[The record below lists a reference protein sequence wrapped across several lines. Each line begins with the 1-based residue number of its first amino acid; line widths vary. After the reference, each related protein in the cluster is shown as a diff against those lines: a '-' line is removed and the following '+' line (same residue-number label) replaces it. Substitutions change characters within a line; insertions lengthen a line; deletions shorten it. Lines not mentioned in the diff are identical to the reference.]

1 MKLQVFIVLAVLF
14 VIAAFFLDLRL
25 AIPLLLLAP
34 YWLGPVAVRLLSR
47 YARTAPLAPF
57 RPGVDVVPEPARIYL
72 ASAENTLRALG
83 FAPLGYWHQAG
94 FAPNVTAWLVVLD
107 NPTAGAAAMAT
118 AIQSTGAPGA
128 GRLITFAEFW
138 TAFDAERSLT
148 TNNSPQPSAFDPVPG
163 RPLERFPSL
172 WDLGRLYRAHDALV
186 RRQGTPR
193 PGSPLEGRPP
203 PEVVQES
210 TTRQMDAQVD
220 AGFLFLDGDAY
231 RPTWKGAAL
240 MSWRLLWPAKS
251 LRERRVRRRAE
262 ALLAELG
269 V

>member
-1 MKLQVFIVLAVLF
+1 MKLQVFIIVAVVLVVAT
-14 VIAAFFLDLRL
+14 FFIDLRV

-34 YWLGPVAVRLLSR
+34 YWLGPVAVRFLSR
-47 YARTAPLAPF
+47 YSRTTQLAPF
-57 RPGVDVVPEPARIYL
+57 RPGVDVMPEPARISL
-72 ASAENTLRALG
+72 ASAENTLRGRG
-83 FAPLGYWHQAG
+83 FAPLGYWRQTG

-107 NPTAGAAAMAT
+107 NPPAGAAAMAA

-128 GRLITFAEFW
+128 GRLVTYTELW
-138 TAFDAERSLT
+138 TSFDEERSLT
-148 TNNSPQPSAFDPVPG
+148 TNNSPQPSAFDPVPR
-163 RPLERFPSL
+163 RPVERFPSL
-172 WDLGRLYRAHDALV
+172 WDLNRLCRAHDALV
-186 RRQGTPR
+186 RRHGTPR
-193 PGSPLEGRPP
+193 PGGALAGRPP
-203 PEVVQES
+203 ADAMQEAM
-210 TTRQMDAQVD
+210 TRQMTAQVA
-220 AGFLFLDGDAY
+220 AGLLFVDGDAY